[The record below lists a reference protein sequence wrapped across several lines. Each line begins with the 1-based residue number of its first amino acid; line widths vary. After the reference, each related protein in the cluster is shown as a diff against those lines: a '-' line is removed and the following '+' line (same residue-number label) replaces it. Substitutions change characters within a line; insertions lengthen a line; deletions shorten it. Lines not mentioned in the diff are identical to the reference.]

1 MSTSTKSVS
10 SPSFFNIVSTCL
22 ALVLF
27 LTVSAC
33 GGGEEVETEP
43 TTELEA
49 DVSQDTLGTTMQD
62 TGTNEYGAFSDWDT
76 DTNDEITE
84 AEFNEGFGEY
94 GNFGNWDADAS
105 GTLDETE
112 FNEGIFDNWDTD
124 GDGVFTENDWNT
136 WSENWFGDNADYG
149 TFDDWDADANNEL
162 TATEFNEGFGEY
174 GNYGEWDAN
183 ADNEIGETE
192 FNEGIFGLWDEDASG
207 TLEEQEWNDATD
219 WWYTF

>member
-1 MSTSTKSVS
+1 MSTSTKSTSHS
-10 SPSFFNIVSTCL
+10 SFLSIISTCF

-27 LTVSAC
+27 LAVSGC
-33 GGGEEVETEP
+33 GDGAETEP
-43 TTELEA
+43 TAELET
-49 DVSQDTLGTTMQD
+49 DVTQDTLGTMQQNAEPTD
-62 TGTNEYGAFSDWDT
+62 NEYGAFGDWDT
-76 DTNDEITE
+76 DTNNEITE
-84 AEFNEGFGEY
+84 TEFNEGFGEY
-94 GNFGNWDADAS
+94 GNFEDWDADAS

-112 FNEGIFDNWDTD
+112 FTEGIFDNWDTD
-124 GDGVFTENDWNT
+124 GDGTFTENDWNT

-162 TATEFNEGFGEY
+162 TATEFEEGFNQY

-183 ADNEIGETE
+183 ADNEVGETE
-192 FNEGIFGLWDEDASG
+192 FNEGIFGLWDENASG